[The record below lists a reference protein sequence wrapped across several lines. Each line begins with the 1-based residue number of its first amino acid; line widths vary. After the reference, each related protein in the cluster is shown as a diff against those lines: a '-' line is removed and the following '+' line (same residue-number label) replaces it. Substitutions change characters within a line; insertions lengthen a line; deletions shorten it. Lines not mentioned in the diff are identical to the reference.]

1 MLFLF
6 GVLTSENGN
15 KKNKKREIG
24 DSAPR
29 RQENILP
36 DIEDSRKGRMRGD
49 DKGLLTKDDL
59 NAIRGF
65 IQSNRNIP
73 HKHRKGHLQTL
84 IPDTPFKKTSSPSD
98 NITGLRLAPM
108 MPLESSI
115 DIPIRFDPP
124 VEFGAPKLIDLRSV
138 VSPVQQLFMFMK
150 HSSGPPNPPPISDT
164 RKSQKDQSKQ
174 TQFAPKTSPPGVRV
188 LAARDYVLRALTCRR
203 AGQRRQEAIAYF
215 NTAALY
221 YNNTDYDKAIEY
233 LTRCIAILEKL
244 SDRVGLVV
252 VHNTVGICYHRLQK
266 YKTAIHHYKKQ
277 ESLCGYYGRAI
288 AQINM
293 GVAYGALDEKAFA
306 IQALMDAVDNSKM
319 TQDMCVESIS
329 LGNLG
334 LAYLRYGNLR
344 AAQEN
349 LESCMEL
356 CSLSCDEAGAAIC
369 LLLLGEVYSL
379 VKDYKRAQFYF
390 SNALRIAID
399 GGVKDVEQV
408 ARVSLGVS
416 RGNDQYNNKCSEL
429 ISSLTGDRSTQPQIA
444 NEKVTDDSLDGS
456 SVL

>member
-1 MLFLF
+1 
-6 GVLTSENGN
+6 
-15 KKNKKREIG
+15 
-24 DSAPR
+24 
-29 RQENILP
+29 
-36 DIEDSRKGRMRGD
+36 MRGD

-73 HKHRKGHLQTL
+73 HKHRKGHLQKL
-84 IPDTPFKKTSSPSD
+84 IPDTPFKKTSAPSD
-98 NITGLRLAPM
+98 NITGLKLAPM

-115 DIPIRFDPP
+115 DVPIRFEPP
-124 VEFGAPKLIDLRSV
+124 AEFGAPKLIDLRSV

-150 HSSGPPNPPPISDT
+150 NASGPPSNAPSVDM
-164 RKSQKDQSKQ
+164 RKSQKDSKS
-174 TQFAPKTSPPGVRV
+174 QFTPKTSPPGARV
-188 LAARDYVLRALTCRR
+188 VAARDYVLRALTCRR
-203 AGQRRQEAIAYF
+203 AGQRKQESIAYF

-252 VHNTVGICYHRLQK
+252 VHNIIGICYHRLQK

-288 AQINM
+288 AQVNM
-293 GVAYGALDEKAFA
+293 GVAYSALDEKGFA
-306 IQALMDAVDNSKM
+306 IQALLDAVDNSKM

-416 RGNDQYNNKCSEL
+416 RGNDQYNAKCSEL
-429 ISSLTGDRSTQPQIA
+429 ISSLMGDTTQQLIT
-444 NEKVTDDSLDGS
+444 NNQFINDETVI
-456 SVL
+456 